1 MTISD
6 RNNELKKTYFTA
18 TVRGPQWHIYFNP
31 SKRANWEKKKPS
43 KRDKVWLISFI
54 SHSNFVL
61 KGQGESL
68 LRCCG
73 SFSFQ
78 QLSNIVTPTENKLS
92 YSFECQRQQNLE
104 VPKLKVRHIFI
115 FYWAHNQLYIRH
127 PWIPMWRKSVT
138 LYCEKC
144 VILIN
149 TAKAL
154 KKNPDRKKKIQE
166 HLAQLTKSV
175 ICYRIGIN
183 NNPVTSLKQIAM
195 TSFPFSFSW

>member
-1 MTISD
+1 MIISD

-31 SKRANWEKKKPS
+31 SKRANWKKKKKPS

-78 QLSNIVTPTENKLS
+78 QLSNIVPPTENKLL
-92 YSFECQRQQNLE
+92 YSFEWQRQQNLE

-138 LYCEKC
+138 LYYENMCNSNKYRKSVKEKSRQE
-144 VILIN
+144 
-149 TAKAL
+149 
-154 KKNPDRKKKIQE
+154 KKNSRALGTADKISDLLQDR
-166 HLAQLTKSV
+166 
-175 ICYRIGIN
+175 N
-183 NNPVTSLKQIAM
+183 
-195 TSFPFSFSW
+195 

>member
-31 SKRANWEKKKPS
+31 SKRANWEKKKHRVNETKYGWS
-43 KRDKVWLISFI
+43 VSFLILILFWKVRVNPFYVVVV
-54 SHSNFVL
+54 F
-61 KGQGESL
+61 
-68 LRCCG
+68 
-73 SFSFQ
+73 FSFQ

-92 YSFECQRQQNLE
+92 YSFEWQRQQNLE

-138 LYCEKC
+138 LYCENMCNSNKYRKS
-144 VILIN
+144 V
-149 TAKAL
+149 KE
-154 KKNPDRKKKIQE
+154 KSRQEKKKF
-166 HLAQLTKSV
+166 KSTW
-175 ICYRIGIN
+175 RSWQN
-183 NNPVTSLKQIAM
+183 QWSVTGSELI
-195 TSFPFSFSW
+195 TIP

>member
-1 MTISD
+1 MTYLFQSFKEG
-6 RNNELKKTYFTA
+6 ELKKKNRVNETKYGWSVSFLILILFWK
-18 TVRGPQWHIYFNP
+18 VRVNP
-31 SKRANWEKKKPS
+31 FYVVVVP
-43 KRDKVWLISFI
+43 
-54 SHSNFVL
+54 
-61 KGQGESL
+61 
-68 LRCCG
+68 
-73 SFSFQ
+73 FSFQ
-78 QLSNIVTPTENKLS
+78 QLSNIVTPTENKLL
-92 YSFECQRQQNLE
+92 YSFEWQRQQNLE

-138 LYCEKC
+138 LYYENMCNSNKYRKSVKEKS
-144 VILIN
+144 
-149 TAKAL
+149 
-154 KKNPDRKKKIQE
+154 RQEKKIQE